1 MNSILAR
8 SYPIS
13 AMVPNLLPAQPA
25 GNSTKAPAPKTD
37 TAIPTDAA
45 PQLSARVSAFL
56 TSDAAMETSGRRPKG
71 TPPEGGLPP
80 AGAGPR
86 QSETSSESE
95 TALLLLETD
104 DETDSDDSAAD
115 TGSQN
120 AAIVFDEAATYY
132 PTSLY

>member
-1 MNSILAR
+1 MNSIQAR

-37 TAIPTDAA
+37 TAIPTDA
-45 PQLSARVSAFL
+45 PRQVSDRVSAFL
-56 TSDAAMETSGRRPKG
+56 TSDAATETSSRRPKG
-71 TPPEGGLPP
+71 PPPEGGIAP
-80 AGAGPR
+80 GGTGPR
-86 QSETSSESE
+86 QSEAASESE

-104 DETDSDDSAAD
+104 DEASSDEVDAD
-115 TGSQN
+115 TGSQTT
-120 AAIVFDEAATYY
+120 AILFDEAKTYY

>member
-1 MNSILAR
+1 MNSIQAR

-13 AMVPNLLPAQPA
+13 AMVPSVIPAQSA
-25 GNSTKAPAPKTD
+25 GYSPKAPAPKTD
-37 TAIPTDAA
+37 TAIPTDAG

-71 TPPEGGLPP
+71 TPPEGGMAPG
-80 AGAGPR
+80 AAGPR
-86 QSETSSESE
+86 QSETFGEGE
-95 TALLLLETD
+95 TALLLPETND
-104 DETDSDDSAAD
+104 TGSNDSAAE

-120 AAIVFDEAATYY
+120 AAVVFDEAATYY